1 MQDVRDQRTTCKH
14 HKAPCP
20 GHPCNHPSC
29 QVPKVCHIDCR
40 VTWGLGR
47 NLCFLT
53 CPCVHVRLP
62 LQPCIFSQ
70 ATAFRILAC
79 SPKRTLLMCSPLG
92 ALWAHA
98 CRFHACSN
106 RRAHASRVRVR
117 VQPVIQPWFLVC
129 GKSCACF
136 SFERITTNIFVQHR
150 ILPNLG
156 KVSMSSKVNLT
167 NPA

>member
-1 MQDVRDQRTTCKH
+1 MGCRSEARRRRPRMIGGATNDDEIKDCVTVICIVYACGSHLNKRSRRQVTRDI
-14 HKAPCP
+14 
-20 GHPCNHPSC
+20 
-29 QVPKVCHIDCR
+29 V
-40 VTWGLGR
+40 
-47 NLCFLT
+47 FLT

-117 VQPVIQPWFLVC
+117 VQPVIQPWFIVC

-136 SFERITTNIFVQHR
+136 SFERITTNIFVQH
-150 ILPNLG
+150 I
-156 KVSMSSKVNLT
+156 
-167 NPA
+167 